1 MPICLLFALIPVLN
15 SSFVLFNN
23 NYYTRWF
30 YMPILVACFMT
41 AYALENSEID
51 MKYGL
56 KWCGF
61 AVVLISMVGILP
73 SEVSKD
79 IVDIGTGDTTTTKVT
94 ELFQLPNE
102 KLPFWISVVLAITAI
117 IVCYILVRN
126 KAKLRTNK
134 FLQNPIVLLWLRASA
149 SRTTR

>member
-1 MPICLLFALIPVLN
+1 MPICLLFAAYPVLN

-61 AVVLISMVGILP
+61 AVVLISMV
-73 SEVSKD
+73 EY
-79 IVDIGTGDTTTTKVT
+79 
-94 ELFQLPNE
+94 F
-102 KLPFWISVVLAITAI
+102 
-117 IVCYILVRN
+117 R
-126 KAKLRTNK
+126 LRY
-134 FLQNPIVLLWLRASA
+134 Q
-149 SRTTR
+149 RT